1 MAVKL
6 GYLPGLAAGWQ
17 NVQHNT
23 LTRRSEKKNFAM
35 KLNSRTQSA
44 QNPHNNSP
52 VVLVHGLF
60 GSLDNLGILA
70 RDLVNDYD
78 ILQVD
83 MRNHGLSPRSP
94 EMTYAAM
101 AQDLLD
107 TLDDRQIEK
116 ATFIGHSM
124 GGKAVMA
131 LTALAPERIA
141 GLVAIDIAPVD
152 YHVRRHDEIF
162 NAINA
167 VTDAGAAS
175 RQQAATVMREHLQEE
190 GVIQFLLKSFV
201 DGQWRFNV
209 PVLWDQYPHIV
220 GWQTVPAWPHPTL
233 FIPGGNSPY
242 VTDDYRDTLLAQFP
256 QARAHVIAGAGHW
269 VHAEKPEA
277 VLRAIRRYLTALQ
290 A

>member
-1 MAVKL
+1 
-6 GYLPGLAAGWQ
+6 
-17 NVQHNT
+17 
-23 LTRRSEKKNFAM
+23 M
-35 KLNSRTQSA
+35 KLNSRAQSA
-44 QNPHNNSP
+44 QNPHNHSP
-52 VVLVHGLF
+52 IVLVHGLF

-70 RDLVNDYD
+70 RDLIADHD

-94 EMTYAAM
+94 EMTYPAM

-107 TLDDRQIEK
+107 TLDAHQIER

-131 LTALAPERIA
+131 LTALAPERIS

-162 NAINA
+162 AAIRA
-167 VTDAGAAS
+167 VSESAAS
-175 RQQAATVMREHLQEE
+175 TRQQAAQVMREHLQEE

-201 DGQWRFNV
+201 DGDWRFNV

-220 GWQTVPAWPHPTL
+220 GWETIPAWPHPTQ
-233 FIPGGNSPY
+233 FIPGGNSLCDRRLPRPTAGP
-242 VTDDYRDTLLAQFP
+242 VPAGSGPRHRRRRPLGSCRETRGGVARDPPLSDEHSRL
-256 QARAHVIAGAGHW
+256 IG
-269 VHAEKPEA
+269 
-277 VLRAIRRYLTALQ
+277 
-290 A
+290 

>member
-1 MAVKL
+1 
-6 GYLPGLAAGWQ
+6 
-17 NVQHNT
+17 
-23 LTRRSEKKNFAM
+23 M
-35 KLNSRTQSA
+35 KLNSRAQSA
-44 QNPHNNSP
+44 QYPHNNSP
-52 VVLVHGLF
+52 VILVHGLF

-70 RDLVNDYD
+70 RDLVSDHD
-78 ILQVD
+78 VVQVD

-94 EMTYAAM
+94 EMSYAAM
-101 AQDLLD
+101 AQDLID

-131 LTALAPERIA
+131 LSAVAADRID

-162 NAINA
+162 AAINA
-167 VTDAGAAS
+167 VTEAAATS
-175 RQQAATVMREHLQEE
+175 RQQAAAVMREHLQEE

-209 PVLWDQYPHIV
+209 PVLWEQYPHIV
-220 GWQTVPAWPHPTL
+220 GWEPIPAWPHPAL

-242 VTDDYRDTLLAQFP
+242 VTDAYRDTLLAQFP

-277 VLRAIRRYLTALQ
+277 VLRAIRRYLSTRQ

>member
-1 MAVKL
+1 
-6 GYLPGLAAGWQ
+6 
-17 NVQHNT
+17 
-23 LTRRSEKKNFAM
+23 M
-35 KLNSRTQSA
+35 KLNSRAQSA
-44 QNPHNNSP
+44 QNPHNKSP
-52 VVLVHGLF
+52 IVLVHGLF

-70 RDLVNDYD
+70 RDLVADYD

-94 EMTYAAM
+94 EMTYRAM

-107 TLDDRQIEK
+107 TLDDHQIEK

-131 LTALAPERIA
+131 LTALAPDRIA
-141 GLVAIDIAPVD
+141 GLVAIDIAPVA

-162 NAINA
+162 AAINA
-167 VTDAGAAS
+167 VSESAAS
-175 RQQAATVMREHLQEE
+175 TRQQAAQVMREYINEE

-201 DGQWRFNV
+201 DGAWRFNV
-209 PVLWDQYPHIV
+209 PALWDQYPHIV
-220 GWQTVPAWPHPTL
+220 GWETVPAWPHL
-233 FIPGGNSPY
+233 AQFIPGGNSPY
-242 VTDDYRDTLLAQFP
+242 VTDEYRDALLAQFP

-277 VLRAIRRYLTALQ
+277 VLRAIRRYLSTIEA
-290 A
+290 

>member
-1 MAVKL
+1 
-6 GYLPGLAAGWQ
+6 
-17 NVQHNT
+17 
-23 LTRRSEKKNFAM
+23 M
-35 KLNSRTQSA
+35 KLNIRAQSA
-44 QNPHNNSP
+44 QNLHNNSP
-52 VVLVHGLF
+52 IVLVHGLF

-70 RDLVNDYD
+70 RDLVADHD
-78 ILQVD
+78 IIQVD

-94 EMTYAAM
+94 EMNYPAM

-116 ATFIGHSM
+116 AIFIGHSM

-131 LTALAPERIA
+131 LTALAPERVER
-141 GLVAIDIAPVD
+141 LVAIDIAPVD

-162 NAINA
+162 AAINA
-167 VTDAGAAS
+167 VTDAQASS
-175 RQQAATVMREHLQEE
+175 RQQAASVMRQHLQEE

-201 DGQWRFNV
+201 DGEWRFNV

-220 GWQTVPAWPHPTL
+220 GWETIPAWEHPAL

-242 VTDDYRDTLLAQFP
+242 VTEAYREQLLAQFP
-256 QARAHVIAGAGHW
+256 QARAHVIACAGHW

-277 VLRAIRRYLTALQ
+277 VLRAIRRYLSEQ
-290 A
+290 AN

>member
-1 MAVKL
+1 
-6 GYLPGLAAGWQ
+6 
-17 NVQHNT
+17 
-23 LTRRSEKKNFAM
+23 M
-35 KLNSRTQSA
+35 KLNIRAQSA

-52 VVLVHGLF
+52 IVLVHGLF

-70 RDLVNDYD
+70 RDLVADHD
-78 ILQVD
+78 IIQVD

-94 EMTYAAM
+94 EMNYPAM

-107 TLDDRQIEK
+107 TLDARQIEK
-116 ATFIGHSM
+116 AIFIGHSM

-131 LTALAPERIA
+131 LTALAPERVER
-141 GLVAIDIAPVD
+141 LVAIDIAPVD

-162 NAINA
+162 AAINA
-167 VTDAGAAS
+167 VTDAQASS
-175 RQQAATVMREHLQEE
+175 RQQAASVMRQHLQEE

-201 DGQWRFNV
+201 DGEWRFNV

-220 GWQTVPAWPHPTL
+220 GWETLPAWEHPAL

-242 VTDDYRDTLLAQFP
+242 VTEAYREQLLAQFP

-269 VHAEKPEA
+269 VHAEKPDA
-277 VLRAIRRYLTALQ
+277 VLRAIRRYLSEQ
-290 A
+290 VN